1 MFPSRRI
8 CNMRAQILKDAI
20 FMQETSPAKLPVPVH
35 GKEFEFTL
43 RSDMTVADFQTAV
56 MTNAEVKDFKLT
68 AADGK
73 QDPSMKLSQLKQQQF
88 RMQIDGK

>member
-1 MFPSRRI
+1 
-8 CNMRAQILKDAI
+8 
-20 FMQETSPAKLPVPVH
+20 
-35 GKEFEFTL
+35 
-43 RSDMTVADFQTAV
+43 MTVADFQTAV